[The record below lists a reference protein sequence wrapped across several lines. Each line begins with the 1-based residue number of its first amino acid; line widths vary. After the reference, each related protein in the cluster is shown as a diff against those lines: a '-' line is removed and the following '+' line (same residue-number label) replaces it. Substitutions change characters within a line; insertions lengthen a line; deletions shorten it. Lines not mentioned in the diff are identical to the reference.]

1 MCMSHAH
8 AFCPQSSCPHI
19 SCRLAKSINLSH
31 ASYSRT
37 TRHRRHGRP
46 SISRCLYI
54 SIYGVSLQRGWELTF
69 TIHLIVAEEAF
80 VSVAIAPDKK
90 AFSLFHALSELSN
103 EPTAISCP
111 LFKSTVSILQ
121 VILPAAPIQRP
132 ICLPQCCYATCLS
145 FLPFAL
151 IYISIDSAYQST
163 IEVKHVFRE
172 VAFVKT
178 AIWKHLEAVA
188 FFLAVS

>member
-1 MCMSHAH
+1 MSMLFVFEVAALIPPAVLPSQQ
-8 AFCPQSSCPHI
+8 AFPMHPI
-19 SCRLAKSINLSH
+19 FVPLAIVDTAVLPFVDAYTYQLRSEF
-31 ASYSRT
+31 T
-37 TRHRRHGRP
+37 
-46 SISRCLYI
+46 
-54 SIYGVSLQRGWELTF
+54 GVGGVLTF
-69 TIHLIVAEEAF
+69 TIHLIVAEKAF